1 MIHVNF
7 ETEEERSLKL
17 QFLKNGFIK
26 FKIENLEGLHAIRDL
41 VINSTMSHLEI
52 ENTDPER
59 LLGEIHQS
67 INPDQLN
74 NLRLAVIND
83 IRSTS
88 WFRPTYLSLARNI
101 INKIV
106 GNELVMQRSLGLSV
120 QLPKDSSSLLP
131 THSDVWS
138 GDSKFESVFWLPLV
152 DCFRTKSMYIVDPVF
167 NETFQQNLV
176 NHQEK
181 SSEEIYEL
189 IKDNCNFLEV
199 EYGSGIIFNQNL
211 MHGNRINKEE
221 ETRWS
226 MNCRFKSMMSP
237 YGDKRLGEFFE
248 PIVIRAQTQAALDF
262 QLPDGFER

>member
-1 MIHVNF
+1 MIYNNF
-7 ETEEERSLKL
+7 ETQDERSLKL
-17 QFLKNGFIK
+17 QFLTHGFIK
-26 FKIENLEGLHAIRDL
+26 FKIENLDGLHAIRDL
-41 VINSTMSHLEI
+41 IINTTAQHLDI
-52 ENTDPER
+52 K
-59 LLGEIHQS
+59 
-67 INPDQLN
+67 NPDPKIFLGQVHTSTTPEQLN
-74 NLRLAVIND
+74 NLRLTIINN

-120 QLPKDSSSLLP
+120 QLPKDGSSLLP

-152 DCFRTKSMYIVDPVF
+152 DCFKTKSMYIVDPIF
-167 NETFQQNLV
+167 NERFQKDLV
-176 NHQEK
+176 KHQGK

-189 IKDNCNFLEV
+189 IKKHCNFLDV

-211 MHGNRINKEE
+211 MHGNRINNEK

-226 MNCRFKSMMSP
+226 MNCRFKNMMSP

-248 PIVIRAQTQAALDF
+248 PITIRAQTQAAIDY
-262 QLPDGFER
+262 QLPEGFEE